1 MYKAAHAF
9 VLPSRGEGWGRPLVE
24 AMSMSLPV
32 IATNWSG
39 PTEYLTE
46 ENSYPLLVDRMSK
59 VMEGP
64 FEGHLWA
71 EPSIDK
77 LQVLMRHVIT
87 NVEEANMRGRR
98 AREDMIRRF
107 SPRIVS
113 GVVTDLIEN
122 LLDRMI

>member
-1 MYKAAHAF
+1 
-9 VLPSRGEGWGRPLVE
+9 
-24 AMSMSLPV
+24 MSMSLPV